1 MPLEI
6 PLNDE
11 KTEKKTGNSTKNI
24 AANLRLALQEADK
37 QLADG
42 TLTKEGYEQKI
53 VEIEDGFLSTV
64 LKI

>member
-6 PLNDE
+6 RINNE
-11 KTEKKTGNSTKNI
+11 KAEKKTWNSTKNI

-42 TLTKEGYEQKI
+42 TLTKEAYEQKI
-53 VEIEDGFLSTV
+53 IEIEDGFLSTV